1 MAISRHFR
9 KLDSYKMELC
19 NFLNEKNNNAFIKC
33 DYKQIILNY
42 KHFIKAIVSKKGIA
56 YTLIDFNTQL

>member
-1 MAISRHFR
+1 MILYLPFTIAFTIYFTI
-9 KLDSYKMELC
+9 Y
-19 NFLNEKNNNAFIKC
+19 NEKKDNAFIKC
-33 DYKQIILNY
+33 DYKQIMLNY

>member
-1 MAISRHFR
+1 
-9 KLDSYKMELC
+9 ME
-19 NFLNEKNNNAFIKC
+19 KYHNAFANR
-33 DYKQIILNY
+33 DYKQIMLNY